1 MLDIKLIKEQGS
13 RVQEQ
18 LNRRGPGTSKDLDQ
32 LIELDAERREAL
44 NQAQTLKNK
53 KKTLSAEVGQLKKK
67 GENADSLMAEVKQLN
82 TEIKQWD
89 DKSAEFDEQ
98 VRATLL
104 KIPNLPSEST
114 PEGTDESQ
122 NEEIRVWG
130 QKPPIDFKPKS
141 HLELGESLGLLDL
154 KRAAKISG
162 ARFAVFRGQGA
173 ALLRAL
179 IQFMLDTQTRENG
192 YEELY
197 PPVLVNK
204 DSLMGTGQLPKFE
217 EDLFKLRDDELFLIP
232 TAEVPV
238 TNYHRDEILPEESLP
253 VKYAAYT
260 LCFRREAGSYGKD
273 TQGIIRQ
280 HQFDK
285 VELVKFVKPE
295 HSYDEL
301 EKLVTDAE
309 SILQKLGLHYR
320 VVNLCTGDL
329 GFSAAKTY
337 DLEVWLP
344 SQDTFREI
352 SSCSNFTDYQARRA
366 MIRYKPQGKS
376 HSVSGSEGKSRSV
389 SGSGNVPHSTSQGKS
404 RSVSGGKPEL
414 VHTLNGSGLAAGR
427 LFVAVLE
434 NYQQADGSIQ
444 IPEPL
449 RPYMNGAES
458 IS

>member
-1 MLDIKLIKEQGS
+1 MLDIKSIRENTAYVKI
-13 RVQEQ
+13 Q
-18 LNRRGPGTSKDLDQ
+18 LNRRGPGTSADLDR
-32 LIELDAERREAL
+32 LITLDAQRRDAL
-44 NQAQTLKNK
+44 SKSQTLKK
-53 KKTLSAEVGQLKKK
+53 QKKTLSAEVGKLKKQ
-67 GENADSLMAEVKQLN
+67 GQNPDALMAEVKQLN
-82 TEIKQWD
+82 DEIREWD
-89 DKSAEFDEQ
+89 DKSADLEEQ
-98 VRATLL
+98 VHTTLL
-104 KIPNLPSEST
+104 NIPNLPSESA
-114 PEGTDESQ
+114 PQGSDESH
-122 NEEIRVWG
+122 NVEIRQWG
-130 QKPPIDFKPKS
+130 EKPQFDFKPKN
-141 HLELGESLGLLDL
+141 HLKLGEALGLLDL
-154 KRAAKISG
+154 KRAAKIAG

-197 PPVLVNK
+197 PPVLVNA
-204 DSLMGTGQLPKFE
+204 DSLRGTGQLPKFE

-285 VELVKFVKPE
+285 VELVQFVHPDR
-295 HSYDEL
+295 SYDAL
-301 EKLVTDAE
+301 ATLVTHAE
-309 SILQKLGLHYR
+309 SILQKLNLHYR
-320 VVNLCTGDL
+320 VVNLCAGDL
-329 GFSAAKTY
+329 GFSAAQTY

-344 SQDTFREI
+344 GQNTYREI

-366 MIRYKPQGKS
+366 KIRYKSK
-376 HSVSGSEGKSRSV
+376 E
-389 SGSGNVPHSTSQGKS
+389 
-404 RSVSGGKPEL
+404 GGKPEL

-434 NYQQADGSIQ
+434 NYQQADGTLRV
-444 IPEPL
+444 PEPL
-449 RPYMNGAES
+449 RRYMDGLEVIGS
-458 IS
+458 